1 MNRGCNE
8 CFSARTT
15 FQTGDA
21 GGNEKGRHF
30 QQNKVPQGF
39 QVLLQAGA
47 ATGNWGTQM
56 MLISSSTTLH
66 VHIHCLPLLHRKDDT
81 VLQIFLYCDLI
92 VI

>member
-1 MNRGCNE
+1 M
-8 CFSARTT
+8 
-15 FQTGDA
+15 GDA

-39 QVLLQAGA
+39 QVLLQARA

-56 MLISSSTTLH
+56 MLISSSTTLP
-66 VHIHCLPLLHRKDDT
+66 VHIHCLYAALYLLHRKDDT
-81 VLQIFLYCDLI
+81 VLQIFLYCDFI